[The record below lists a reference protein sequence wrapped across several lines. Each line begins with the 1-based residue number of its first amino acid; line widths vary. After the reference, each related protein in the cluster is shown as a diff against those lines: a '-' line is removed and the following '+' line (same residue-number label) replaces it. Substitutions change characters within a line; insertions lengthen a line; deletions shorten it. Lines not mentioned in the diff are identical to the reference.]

1 MISPSTICYALKMTY
16 DFLRSEYLCE
26 KTECNRK
33 RLDEF
38 SDIIDEIDNGK
49 LAIEGYERSEWTKF
63 DSSKGNTYPPKEM
76 FLAWGLPDPDCSDTP
91 TVFVCWRNNYGFSCD
106 ESAYP
111 EVHFWR
117 PLPKPPQET
126 EEAK

>member
-49 LAIEGYERSEWTKF
+49 LEIEDYERVQWTRF
-63 DSSKGNTYPPKEM
+63 DVDNPKTFPPDIDEYLVRYSFGKTGIEKWEGKNLGFVSSDRRYITHW
-76 FLAWGLPDPDCSDTP
+76 L
-91 TVFVCWRNNYGFSCD
+91 
-106 ESAYP
+106 
-111 EVHFWR
+111 
-117 PLPKPPQET
+117 PLPKPPQE
-126 EEAK
+126 EKK

>member
-1 MISPSTICYALKMTY
+1 MISSSTICYALKMTY

-49 LAIEGYERSEWTKF
+49 LEIEDYERVQWTRF
-63 DSSKGNTYPPKEM
+63 DVDNPKTFPPDIDEYLVRYSFGKTGTEKWEGENLGFVSSDRRHITHW
-76 FLAWGLPDPDCSDTP
+76 L
-91 TVFVCWRNNYGFSCD
+91 
-106 ESAYP
+106 
-111 EVHFWR
+111 
-117 PLPKPPQET
+117 PLPKPPV
-126 EEAK
+126 